1 MVSAPQI
8 RPRFMAWHEIANIAW
23 NSALLTLGS
32 SLSCCKVVL
41 FPIYGAITL
50 QWVEV
55 SPVAFTELD
64 CS

>member
-1 MVSAPQI
+1 
-8 RPRFMAWHEIANIAW
+8 MAWHEIANIAW